1 MSART
6 HEKAGALLVAVVM
19 IGSVL
24 AVGGVVVAQTA
35 GNDAQMT
42 VGNTTTQDVSYL
54 RVAHASPDAPAV
66 DVQFDNETVL
76 SDVEYGSV
84 SDYLTI
90 EPGDHNVT
98 ITAANESDEVVFE
111 GEVVFQRR
119 AALTL
124 AASGEV
130 TENASTDF
138 EPVIFNDNAYEP
150 TENESAVR
158 VVHLSPDAPD
168 VDVTTANGSVVLAD
182 NVSFGNVSDYSAVPA
197 GNYSVAIREPTPT
210 NDGPVVT
217 TVDVSL
223 ANETAYS
230 AMALGYLNPEDAPA
244 DTPFEVNATED
255 ATVTVQLPSDEPAN
269 ETETPTETETPMET
283 DTPTETETMTETP
296 METATPTE
304 TEMMTETP
312 METDTPTETET
323 MTDTDAATTN
333 GNETTDDTMTDDG
346 TATDEE
352 ETGVTETTDGELPEE
367 FEE

>member
-98 ITAANESDEVVFE
+98 ITVADEPEAVVFE

-130 TENASTDF
+130 TENASTAF
-138 EPVIFNDNAYEP
+138 EPAIFTDNAYEP

-158 VVHLSPDAPD
+158 IVHLSPDAPE

-197 GNYSVAIREPTPT
+197 GNYSVAIREPTAT

-230 AMALGYLNPEDAPA
+230 AMALGYLSPEDAPA

-255 ATVTVQLPSDEPAN
+255 ATATVRLPSDEPEN
-269 ETETPTETETPMET
+269 ETMTETPMET

-296 METATPTE
+296 METDTPTDTE
-304 TEMMTETP
+304 TMTETP
-312 METDTPTETET
+312 METDTPTETE
-323 MTDTDAATTN
+323 MLTDTEAATTN
-333 GNETTDDTMTDDG
+333 GDETMTDAG

-352 ETGVTETTDGELPEE
+352 ENGVTETTDGELPEE

>member
-6 HEKAGALLVAVVM
+6 HEKAGVLLVAALLV
-19 IGSVL
+19 GSVL

-66 DVQFDNETVL
+66 DVQVDNEMVL

-130 TENASTDF
+130 TENASTAF
-138 EPVIFNDNAYEP
+138 EPAVFNDNAYEP

-158 VVHLSPDAPD
+158 IVHLSPDAPD

-197 GNYSVAIREPTPT
+197 GNYSVAIREPTAT

-230 AMALGYLNPEDAPA
+230 AMALGYLSPDDAPA
-244 DTPFEVNATED
+244 DTPFEVYATED
-255 ATVTVQLPSDEPAN
+255 ATATVRLPSDEPEN
-269 ETETPTETETPMET
+269 ETMTETPMET
-283 DTPTETETMTETP
+283 DTPTETP
-296 METATPTE
+296 METDTP
-304 TEMMTETP
+304 TETP

-323 MTDTDAATTN
+323 MTDTDAETTN
-333 GNETTDDTMTDDG
+333 GNETTDDTVTDDG